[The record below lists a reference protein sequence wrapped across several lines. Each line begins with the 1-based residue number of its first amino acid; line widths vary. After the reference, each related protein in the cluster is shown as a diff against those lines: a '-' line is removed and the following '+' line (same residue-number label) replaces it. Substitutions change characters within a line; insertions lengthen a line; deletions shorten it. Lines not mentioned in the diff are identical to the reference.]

1 MTYDVKVSRRAGGH
15 IRSASKWWRENRP
28 KNPNALE
35 ADLEAAFRLVEILP
49 SAGEPVSHPKIP
61 GLRRVLL
68 GTTQH
73 FLYYTSSTEERVVEV
88 PALWHTSRGL
98 DPKFT

>member
-1 MTYDVKVSRRAGGH
+1 MTYAVKVSRRAAGH
-15 IRSASKWWRENRP
+15 IRSASRWWRENRT

-35 ADLEAAFRLVEILP
+35 ADLEAAFRLVETLP

-73 FLYYTSSTEERVVEV
+73 FLYYTSSPEERVVEV
-88 PALWHTSRGL
+88 LALWHTSRGG
-98 DPKFT
+98 DPKVA